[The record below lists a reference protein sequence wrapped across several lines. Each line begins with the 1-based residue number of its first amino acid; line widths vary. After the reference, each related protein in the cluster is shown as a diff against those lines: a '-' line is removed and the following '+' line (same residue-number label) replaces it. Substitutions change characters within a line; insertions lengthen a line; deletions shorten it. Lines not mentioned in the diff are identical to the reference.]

1 MSNRVISIQT
11 NDVHICNPIMLDQSN
26 LPQKFKLIPLN
37 AIRSIQHTSKKSM
50 YICIKSYL
58 TK

>member
-37 AIRSIQHTSKKSM
+37 AIRSIQHSSKK
-50 YICIKSYL
+50 IDVYL
-58 TK
+58 Y